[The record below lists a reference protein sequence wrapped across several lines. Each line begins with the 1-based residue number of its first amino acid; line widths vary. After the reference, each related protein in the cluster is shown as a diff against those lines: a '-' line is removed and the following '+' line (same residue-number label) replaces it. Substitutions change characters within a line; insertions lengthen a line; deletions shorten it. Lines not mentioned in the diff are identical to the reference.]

1 MNEIAKGG
9 DMDIFFTRDH
19 EWIRIEGGIGTV
31 GISAHAVEQL
41 GDVTFVELPKKG
53 KEVGKGDVL
62 CAVESVKAA
71 SDVYAPLS
79 GRVVEVNAALE
90 TMPEILNRSP
100 EEEGWMV
107 CLELTEPVETV
118 GLMTRAEYEEYLKGL
133 A

>member
-1 MNEIAKGG
+1 
-9 DMDIFFTRDH
+9 MDVFFTRDH

-31 GISAHAVEQL
+31 GISAYAVEQL

-53 KEVGKGDVL
+53 KEVGKSDVL

-79 GRVVEVNAALE
+79 GRVAEVNSALE
-90 TMPEILNRSP
+90 TTPEILNRSP

-107 CLELTEPVETV
+107 RLELTDPSEAG
-118 GLMTRAEYEEYLKGL
+118 GLMTRAEYEEYVKGL

>member
-1 MNEIAKGG
+1 
-9 DMDIFFTRDH
+9 MDVFFTRDH
-19 EWIRIEGGIGTV
+19 EWIRIDGGIGTV
-31 GISAHAVEQL
+31 GITAYAVEQL

-53 KEVGKGDVL
+53 KELGKSDVL

-79 GRVVEVNAALE
+79 GRVAEVNAALE
-90 TMPEILNRSP
+90 SMPEILNRSP

-107 CLELTEPVETV
+107 RLELTEPVETG
-118 GLMTRAEYEEYLKGL
+118 GLMTRDQYEEYVKGL

>member
-1 MNEIAKGG
+1 
-9 DMDIFFTRDH
+9 MDVFFTRDH
-19 EWIRIEGGIGTV
+19 EWIRIDGGIGTV
-31 GISAHAVEQL
+31 GITAYAVEQL

-53 KEVGKGDVL
+53 KEVGKSDVL

-79 GRVVEVNAALE
+79 GRVAEVNATLE

-107 CLELTEPVETV
+107 RLELTEPVETG
-118 GLMTRAEYEEYLKGL
+118 GLMTRDQYDEYVKGL

>member
-1 MNEIAKGG
+1 
-9 DMDIFFTRDH
+9 MDVFFTRDH
-19 EWIRIEGGIGTV
+19 EWIRIDGGIGTV
-31 GISAHAVEQL
+31 GITAYAVEQL

-53 KEVGKGDVL
+53 KELGKSDVL

-79 GRVVEVNAALE
+79 GRVAEVNATLE

-107 CLELTEPVETV
+107 RLELTEPVETG
-118 GLMTRAEYEEYLKGL
+118 GLMTRDQYDEYVKGL